1 MKKIG
6 KEKSK
11 KSLLILLILS
21 LIFSCIS
28 CNNDEE
34 KDGAGYSFTYTLHGN
49 PKNLDP
55 QLATDK
61 SSLMIIKNMFSG
73 LMRYDNE

>member
-34 KDGAGYSFTYTLHGN
+34 EDGAGYSFTYTLHGN
-49 PKNLDP
+49 PQNLDP

-73 LMRYDNE
+73 HSK